1 VKRRIVIASSLAVI
15 VVCIVVA
22 VVMIARI
29 AAEAGGPDP
38 RHPTSTSSVAVHEG
52 TPLGK
57 HFVAPYVDVA
67 SSGDLADL
75 AAKSNTPDL
84 TVAFLQTEKPGS
96 CTPYWAGDAGSPVT
110 ADVHGGEFDRIR
122 SAGGEVIPSFGGND
136 ADTAGTDIAD
146 SCTDVHKIA
155 LAYENVFAVYKVHRI
170 DLDVEADSLS
180 NRAAIDRRNQAI
192 AEAER
197 WGKARDWPVSFSY
210 TLPTT
215 QHGLASQALAVLE
228 SAAKHHAEVAS
239 VDIMPFDW
247 ADGAAHDMLADA
259 QAAATALT
267 SQLKQTILP
276 GASEQRLWGA
286 VGIVEMIGID
296 DSGAQETFTI
306 DQASRLVTW
315 ARETGVQTLSFWALQ
330 RDNGGCPG
338 GVGQSTCSGARQVPW
353 AYSAAFS
360 AFDGS

>member
-1 VKRRIVIASSLAVI
+1 MKRVIVIASSLAVI

-22 VVMIARI
+22 VVVIARI

-38 RHPTSTSSVAVHEG
+38 RHPTSRSSVAVHEG
-52 TPLGK
+52 APLGE
-57 HFVAPYVDVA
+57 HFVAPYVDVS

-75 AAKSNTPDL
+75 AAKSKTPNL

-110 ADVHGGEFDRIR
+110 ADVHGAEFDRIR
-122 SAGGEVIPSFGGND
+122 SAGGEVIPSFGGNV

-146 SCTDVHKIA
+146 SCADVHKIA
-155 LAYENVFAVYKVHRI
+155 LAYESVFAVYKVHRI
-170 DLDVEADSLS
+170 DLDVEANSLS
-180 NRAAIDRRNQAI
+180 NRAGIDRRNQAI

-197 WGKARDWPVSFSY
+197 WGKARHWSVSFSY

-215 QHGLASQALAVLE
+215 QRGLFTDAFAVLE
-228 SAAKHHAEVAS
+228 SAAKHRADVAS

-247 ADGAAHDMLADA
+247 ADGATHDMLSDA
-259 QAAATALT
+259 ETAATALV
-267 SQLKQTILP
+267 SQLEQTILP
-276 GASEQRLWGA
+276 GASQQRLWGA

-296 DSGAQETFTI
+296 DSGTQETFTI
-306 DQASRLVTW
+306 EQAGRLVTW

-338 GVGQSTCSGARQVPW
+338 GAGQSTCSGAEQVPW

-360 AFDGS
+360 AFDES